1 MDAELARL
9 MAYASSSDKLV
20 LGGSLAP
27 SDCEDVQLR
36 LYTDADWA
44 GDPHHSRSTSGVWLE
59 FHSPSSGRTWPIAW
73 SASLQ
78 TCTGVATADTEVA
91 AASLGLRREAIPAQG
106 LLEVLLGRTP
116 CIQHLID
123 NTQAILAIQRGYSKK
138 LRHVNRTQRV
148 NIGFL
153 KDVLDDPYMQ
163 YSAEHGPSAEN
174 KADLFTKSLLAPKFK
189 QALAMI
195 EMYVGE

>member
-1 MDAELARL
+1 M
-9 MAYASSSDKLV
+9 
-20 LGGSLAP
+20 
-27 SDCEDVQLR
+27 
-36 LYTDADWA
+36 
-44 GDPHHSRSTSGVWLE
+44 
-59 FHSPSSGRTWPIAW
+59 
-73 SASLQ
+73 
-78 TCTGVATADTEVA
+78 
-91 AASLGLRREAIPAQG
+91 
-106 LLEVLLGRTP
+106 LLGRTP
-116 CIQHLID
+116 SIQHLID

-189 QALAMI
+189 QALALI
-195 EMYVGE
+195 DMYQGE